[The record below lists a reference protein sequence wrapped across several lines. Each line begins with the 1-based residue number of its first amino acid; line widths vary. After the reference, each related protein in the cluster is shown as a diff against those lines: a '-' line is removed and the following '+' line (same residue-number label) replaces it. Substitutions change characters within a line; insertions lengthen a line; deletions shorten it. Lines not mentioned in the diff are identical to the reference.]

1 MCERKC
7 QSAVF
12 DVQLF
17 MKTLLFLGFASTVLA
32 QPIAWPTGYFNARA
46 ATDSVKPQPV
56 STPQELRITA
66 THHSIG
72 VEWDIEGDTN
82 HDAKCAV
89 SYRVEGKDKWL
100 EALPLMRVD
109 YAGWYDKNNAERPFN
124 MLAGSVMFLLPGAA
138 YELKLTLTDPDN
150 AKPVEQVKR
159 VRTKP
164 WPVFR
169 PLRTLHVTPKAG
181 GEGDGSKE
189 KPFQG
194 MQAALRAAKPG
205 DLFLLRGGD
214 YGQVSFEVNGEA
226 GNADSATDTTKYIGF
241 KSAGSVPAVFTQV
254 GTRGNHLWFE
264 GLSLKRGESPNG
276 LRANGPS
283 ENIVV
288 KRCTF
293 RDLHYSIFLNKECR
307 GWHIA
312 DNDIVG
318 DTEEGISGECVE
330 LGHSSGHTVCYNR
343 MDRSAD
349 GVSYPHA
356 DCDIFG
362 NDIVNMSDDPVEPD
376 YGYANIRIW
385 GNRLHGHTGI
395 TFQPMY
401 CGPWYI
407 VRNHCI
413 SKGNVFKLRV
423 QDRFVCVN
431 NTFAAYTT
439 AVPHAHGLLTSYCRN
454 NVWMHLGE
462 SEFLWAVNA
471 SEAEKYRSYQVK
483 YVVYDSPVANWKTDV
498 DYDGFEFSAAA
509 VNRKVG
515 KPNPWMWLTER
526 FTDLPSLH
534 QAIGIEQ
541 HGIVLERARDFLPM
555 EVSKDMPG
563 AQTPLIRLSEQS
575 IAKDVGV
582 PVPNLSEQFE
592 GKSPDLGAFELGR
605 SIPHYGPRK
614 DDGPPVEW
622 ISATRGA
629 VQPEEFEHAG
639 ILNAWEAYKDVLTF
653 GKGQTLA
660 LLDDGCKMSRPE
672 WQGDKVKVTYDAVDG
687 DDDPKHEGKGY
698 HGSTIGIP
706 SSVNYGGKRGV
717 AFDNQIAI
725 VRSLEC
731 AHCKIA
737 DSVSL
742 ARALQ
747 WVIDHHAEH
756 RITTVNLAPADDQER
771 AEPVPTEIDAKL
783 KKLRALGIWV
793 SAPAGN
799 HHFTKGISWPAS
811 QPDCFAIGAVTPGKD
826 VVTLDRSAKIDLL
839 VPAKATSSSNAI
851 LCGSA
856 MILREA
862 IEKSGYDWKKDGPDL
877 ASAMMKIFQITGVEV
892 KDEKSGLSFRRLDLM
907 AALKHVTGR

>member
-1 MCERKC
+1 MK
-7 QSAVF
+7 SLVF
-12 DVQLF
+12 
-17 MKTLLFLGFASTVLA
+17 LLLSSVAPA
-32 QPIAWPTGYFNARA
+32 QPLAWPAGYFNARA
-46 ATDSVKPQPV
+46 ATDPSKPQPIA
-56 STPQELRITA
+56 TPQELRITA

-72 VEWDIEGDTN
+72 VEWDLAGDTN

-89 SYRVEGKDKWL
+89 SYRVVGKEKWL
-100 EALPLMRVD
+100 DALPLMRVD
-109 YAGWYDKNNAERPFN
+109 YAGWYDTQRAERPFN
-124 MLAGSVMFLLPGAA
+124 MLAGSVMFLQPGAA
-138 YELKLTLTDPDN
+138 YELKLVLSDPDTG
-150 AKPVEQVKR
+150 KPVEQVKR
-159 VRTKP
+159 VHTKP
-164 WPVFR
+164 WPAFR
-169 PLRTLHVTPKAG
+169 PARTLHVKPKTD
-181 GEGDGSKE
+181 GEGDGSRE
-189 KPFQG
+189 KPFAG
-194 MQAALRAAKPG
+194 LQAALRAAKPG
-205 DLFLLRGGD
+205 DLFLLYPGD
-214 YGQVSFEVNGEA
+214 YGVANIEVSGEP
-226 GNADSATDTTKYIGF
+226 GKADAATDTTKYIGF
-241 KSAGSVPAVFTQV
+241 RSAGSVPAVFAQIR
-254 GTRGNHLWFE
+254 TRGSHLWLE

-276 LRANGPS
+276 LRPDGAC
-283 ENIVV
+283 ENVVV

-293 RDLHYSIFLNKECR
+293 RDFHYSIFLNKECR

-312 DNDIVG
+312 DNEIVG
-318 DTEEGISGECVE
+318 DTEKGISGECVE

-413 SKGNVFKLRV
+413 SRGNVFKLRV

-439 AVPHAHGLLTSYCRN
+439 AVPHAHGLLTSFCRN
-454 NVWMHLGE
+454 NIWMHLGE

-471 SEAEKYRSYQVK
+471 PEAEKYRSYQVK

-498 DYDGFEFSAAA
+498 DYDGFEFSAAT

-534 QAIGIEQ
+534 KIIGIED
-541 HGIVLERARDFLPM
+541 HSIVLDRARDFLPI

-563 AQTPLIRLSEQS
+563 AQTPLIRLSES
-575 IAKDVGV
+575 SAAKDVGV
-582 PVPNLSEQFE
+582 TVPNISDQFE
-592 GKSPDLGAFELGR
+592 GKAPDLGAFELGR
-605 SIPHYGPRK
+605 VTPHYGPRQ
-614 DDGPPVEW
+614 DDGPPIEW

-639 ILNAWEAYKDVLTF
+639 ILAAWEAYKGILSF

-660 LLDDGCKMSRPE
+660 LLDDGCTMSRPE

-687 DDDPKHEGKGY
+687 DNDPKHEGKGY

-717 AFDNQIAI
+717 AYNNQIAI

-731 AHCKIA
+731 CHCKIA

-742 ARALQ
+742 AKALQ

-756 RITTVNLAPADDQER
+756 RITTVNLAPVDDQEH

-783 KKLRALGIWV
+783 AKLRELGIWV

-799 HHFTKGISWPAS
+799 HNFTKGISWPAS
-811 QPDCFAIGAVTPGKD
+811 QPNCFAIGAVKPGKD

-839 VPAKATSSSNAI
+839 VPAVATSSSNAI

-862 IEKSGYDWKKDGPDL
+862 IEKSGYDWKPHGPDL
-877 ASAMMKIFQITGVEV
+877 ASAMMNIFQTTGVEV
-892 KDEKSGLSFRRLDLM
+892 KDEKSGLSFRRLDLI
-907 AALKHVTGR
+907 AALKRVIGH